1 MALQWS
7 SGQFKSDNYISQA
20 LSFSTSELH
29 SKHVNEE
36 STEAEVK
43 AIRESNSIDS
53 HSFKANIAIA
63 NSECP
68 TCQQWIS
75 RLSPWQDT
83 IHHPPGT
90 WWRVDYIGLF
100 SFWKYQQFAL
110 TGINTYCGW
119 VYLFCPQ
126 NISQYHC
133 LEASMIYCICAMKK
147 MEEWA
152 YYCLLSWSSL
162 VVSHF
167 APLRNC
173 HSDRILDWP
182 VEGAAK
188 GPPWA
193 QYPANIGYLDE
204 QCKGR
209 FSGWYFLVNLIV
221 DILKGCNLKI
231 TTLENDFPCNKV

>member
-126 NISQYHC
+126 NISQYHWR
-133 LEASMIYCICAMKK
+133 LLWSTAFVQWRKWRSGPII
-147 MEEWA
+147 A
-152 YYCLLSWSSL
+152 YYHGVHWWYLILHHSETVTLTEYWIGLLKVQL
-162 VVSHF
+162 
-167 APLRNC
+167 
-173 HSDRILDWP
+173 
-182 VEGAAK
+182 
-188 GPPWA
+188 
-193 QYPANIGYLDE
+193 
-204 QCKGR
+204 KGR
-209 FSGWYFLVNLIV
+209 LEHN
-221 DILKGCNLKI
+221 
-231 TTLENDFPCNKV
+231 TLQI